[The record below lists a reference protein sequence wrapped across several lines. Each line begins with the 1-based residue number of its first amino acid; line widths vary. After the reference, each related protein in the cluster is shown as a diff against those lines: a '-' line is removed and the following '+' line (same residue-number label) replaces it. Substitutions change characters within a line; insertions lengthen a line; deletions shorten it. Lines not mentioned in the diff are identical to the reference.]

1 MRVLPSALRTM
12 PSLTNAKES
21 GEVAHGGIGLVKLTS
36 QIGAAE
42 LVRGEPRGRPHFA
55 LEEGLMLL
63 GRHLDDWRAA

>member
-21 GEVAHGGIGLVKLTS
+21 GEVAYGGIGLVKLTS

-42 LVRGEPRGRPHFA
+42 LLHGEPHGRAHFA
-55 LEEGLMLL
+55 LEESLVLL
-63 GRHLDDWRAA
+63 GRHLDNRRPP